1 MDSSLIDQPLRE
13 CDAMAKYA
21 FASGIEVSDDDVKTI
36 ITFLAGRSPGNEKLS
51 KNELED
57 NIYQLV
63 VAHNNLAKLVR
74 PATPRD
80 ILPLVNESV
89 KSRFWRFIGPVQLL
103 RRMMFVNIL
112 FIIAFMVIPLSKYV
126 DGTSGDPLH
135 CDGWPLLINELYFL
149 SAAGIGASFFIL
161 FKMNHYI
168 VNNKYNP
175 KYESYYWIR
184 LLLGLIAGL
193 ILASLIPEIPLIPE
207 EDLSLARPTL
217 ALLGGFSTVGVYGIL
232 ESLMNMVKS
241 NVEEKIDIIHAKS
254 QESREKK
261 STTESLNRTTT
272 K

>member
-1 MDSSLIDQPLRE
+1 
-13 CDAMAKYA
+13 
-21 FASGIEVSDDDVKTI
+21 
-36 ITFLAGRSPGNEKLS
+36 LAGRSPGNEKLS

-168 VNNKYNP
+168 VNNKYHHPDRFVLADASTGRIIGGQGIGEEGVAARVN
-175 KYESYYWIR
+175 
-184 LLLGLIAGL
+184 LI
-193 ILASLIPEIPLIPE
+193 
-207 EDLSLARPTL
+207 SLAIKGGMNLHDLYEAEL
-217 ALLGGFSTVGVYGIL
+217 AYCPAVSEAYDPVSKACEFAIRK
-232 ESLMNMVKS
+232 MK
-241 NVEEKIDIIHAKS
+241 
-254 QESREKK
+254 
-261 STTESLNRTTT
+261 
-272 K
+272 